1 MEVYGFNWKKMT
13 KIDYV
18 ANWWRCMKIN
28 INKRRILMSN
38 FKIKLDTKKL
48 EKENKKNFEEEDN
61 LKE

>member
-1 MEVYGFNWKKMT
+1 
-13 KIDYV
+13 
-18 ANWWRCMKIN
+18 
-28 INKRRILMSN
+28 MSN

>member
-1 MEVYGFNWKKMT
+1 
-13 KIDYV
+13 
-18 ANWWRCMKIN
+18 MKIN